1 MKKRNLAAGRGH
13 EMKATLKPGL
23 THRFAYKVP
32 ENKTVPYTY
41 PEAPEIASMPKV
53 FATGNMIIL
62 MEWTC
67 TQLLASHLDPGEG
80 SLGVH
85 VDVSHL
91 AATLPGQTVTV
102 DVECERVIGQRVSF
116 KVKAHDGIDLI
127 GEGRHERFVVMW
139 DKFNARVAAKAQK
152 AAELQMA

>member
-1 MKKRNLAAGRGH
+1 MKN
-13 EMKATLKPGL
+13 TLKPGL
-23 THRFAYKVP
+23 THRFSYKVP

-67 TQLLASHLDPGEG
+67 TQLLGPHLDAGEG

-102 DVECERVIGQRVSF
+102 DVECVQVIGQRISF
-116 KVKAHDGIDLI
+116 RVKAHDGIELI
-127 GEGRHERFVVMW
+127 GEGRHDRFVVAW
-139 DKFNARVAAKAQK
+139 DKFNARVAAKAAK
-152 AAELQMA
+152 VAELV